1 MKQIKLYN
9 LHIGEKRPPEEFSN
23 HPVGPFTVKV
33 VDDYENRIK
42 KLYKKPTKTTDI
54 LGINTIYE
62 PESPSGWAVTAIA
75 EYDEKSIISEKSILC
90 REDIWDGGLW
100 DLCTILTF
108 LTGRRV
114 VSEKDHRER
123 YNPTVYG
130 ERSCIGIETLRAAA
144 IAWNNRHNLKSKK
157 IVYSLLSLN
166 EALSHD
172 TVQAIAAF
180 NNTALNIIL
189 DQEVG
194 EKDKIDKKI
203 KTQLKDKINEVIE
216 KFDLLTSK
224 QKKAY
229 SALIGAKVDQGTN
242 SLFEKLENLLLQYE
256 IIKEPIETDIK
267 NRIRYI
273 NSARNKL
280 THAGELPDLKKGLT
294 QEQSDNYSLNIIS
307 GIVPDLC
314 RLIIGRH
321 FGFTRHTAGSL
332 CQQVINFQKF
342 FEKGIWN
349 DWKLEEQSFD
359 EYWYE

>member
-9 LHIGEKRPPEEFSN
+9 LHIGEQRPPEVFSN
-23 HPVGPFTVKV
+23 HSIGPFTVKV

-42 KLYKKPTKTTDI
+42 KLYKRPTKTVDI
-54 LGINTIYE
+54 FGITSPIYE
-62 PESPSGWAVTAIA
+62 PESPGGWAVTAIA
-75 EYDEKSIISEKSILC
+75 EYDEKSIGSEKSILC
-90 REDIWDGGLW
+90 REDSSDGGLW

-114 VSEKDHRER
+114 VTEKDHRER
-123 YNPTVYG
+123 YDPTVYG
-130 ERSCIGIETLRAAA
+130 EHSCLDRETLRAAA

-172 TVQAIAAF
+172 TVQVIAAF

-189 DQEVG
+189 DQEAA
-194 EKDKIDKKI
+194 EKDKIDETI
-203 KTQLKDKINEVIE
+203 KTQLKDKIDEVIE
-216 KFDLLTSK
+216 KFDLLTPK
-224 QKKAY
+224 QKEAY
-229 SALIGAKVDQGTN
+229 SALIGAKVDQGTD
-242 SLFEKLENLLLQYE
+242 SLFEKLENLLLQYK
-256 IIKEPIETDIK
+256 IIKEPIEADVK
-267 NRIRYI
+267 DRIRYI
-273 NSARNKL
+273 NSVRNKL
-280 THAGELPDLKKGLT
+280 THAGKLPRLKGLT

-321 FGFTRHTAGSL
+321 LGFTHH
-332 CQQVINFQKF
+332 VIHFQKF

>member
-1 MKQIKLYN
+1 M
-9 LHIGEKRPPEEFSN
+9 
-23 HPVGPFTVKV
+23 
-33 VDDYENRIK
+33 
-42 KLYKKPTKTTDI
+42 
-54 LGINTIYE
+54 
-62 PESPSGWAVTAIA
+62 
-75 EYDEKSIISEKSILC
+75 
-90 REDIWDGGLW
+90 
-100 DLCTILTF
+100 
-108 LTGRRV
+108 
-114 VSEKDHRER
+114 
-123 YNPTVYG
+123 
-130 ERSCIGIETLRAAA
+130 RAAA

-321 FGFTRHTAGSL
+321 FGFTRHTAGLCLSL
-332 CQQVINFQKF
+332 CQQVH
-342 FEKGIWN
+342 
-349 DWKLEEQSFD
+349 
-359 EYWYE
+359 

>member
-9 LHIGEKRPPEEFSN
+9 LHIGEQRPTEVFSN
-23 HPVGPFTVKV
+23 HSVGPFTVKV

-54 LGINTIYE
+54 LGISTTYE
-62 PESPSGWAVTAIA
+62 PESPGGWAVTAIA
-75 EYDEKSIISEKSILC
+75 EYDEKSIRSEKSILC
-90 REDIWDGGLW
+90 REDIPDGGLW

-114 VSEKDHRER
+114 VTEKDHRER
-123 YNPTVYG
+123 YDPTVYG
-130 ERSCIGIETLRAAA
+130 ERSCRDIETLRAAA

-172 TVQAIAAF
+172 TVQVIAAF
-180 NNTALNIIL
+180 NNTALNITL
-189 DQEVG
+189 DQEAE
-194 EKDKIDKKI
+194 EKDKIDETI
-203 KTQLKDKINEVIE
+203 KTQLKDKIDEVIE
-216 KFDLLTSK
+216 KFDLLTPK
-224 QKKAY
+224 QKEAY
-229 SALIGAKVDQGTN
+229 SALIGAKVDQGTD

-256 IIKEPIETDIK
+256 IIKEPIEADVK
-267 NRIRYI
+267 DRIRYI
-273 NSARNKL
+273 NSVRNKL
-280 THAGELPDLKKGLT
+280 THAGKLPRLKGLS

-321 FGFTRHTAGSL
+321 LGFTQHTAGSS
-332 CQQVINFQKF
+332 CQHVIHFQKF
-342 FEKGIWN
+342 FEMGIWH
-349 DWKLEEQSFD
+349 DWKLEEQSFE